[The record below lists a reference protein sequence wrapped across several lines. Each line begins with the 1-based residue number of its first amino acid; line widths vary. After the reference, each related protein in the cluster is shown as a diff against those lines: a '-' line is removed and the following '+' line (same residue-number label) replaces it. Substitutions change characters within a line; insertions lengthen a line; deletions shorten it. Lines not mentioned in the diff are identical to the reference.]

1 VLPLQFLQKV
11 EKIPCMKHSHSYFLK
26 SARLGFSRWSAEDLP
41 LAISLW
47 GNPEVTRFMGGP
59 FSHEKIKEKL
69 AREIALMSAYN
80 VQYWP
85 IYLLAS
91 GEHVGCAGLQ
101 PYKLDEKIYELG
113 AHLLPAYWGQGFVVE
128 AGKAIITFAFES
140 LGASSLFAGH
150 HPENHAS
157 RSVLKKLGF
166 QYKGKEFYAPTGQM
180 EPAYLLTPPG
190 ARITNNQ

>member
-1 VLPLQFLQKV
+1 
-11 EKIPCMKHSHSYFLK
+11 MKHSHSYFLK
-26 SARLGFSRWSAEDLP
+26 SARLGFSHWAAEDLP

-47 GNPEVTRFMGGP
+47 GDPEVTRFMGGP
-59 FSHEKIKEKL
+59 FSHEKIREKL

-91 GEHVGCAGLQ
+91 GKHVGCVGLQ

-113 AHLLPAYWGQGFVVE
+113 AHLLPAYWGQGFAVE

-157 RSVLKKLGF
+157 CSVLKELGF
-166 QYKGKEFYAPTGQM
+166 QYTGKKLYAPTGLM

-190 ARITNNQ
+190 ARIINNR

>member
-1 VLPLQFLQKV
+1 V
-11 EKIPCMKHSHSYFLK
+11 EKSPYMKHSHSYFLK

-47 GNPEVTRFMGGP
+47 GDLEVTRFMGGP

-69 AREIALMSAYN
+69 AREIALMSDYN

-91 GEHVGCAGLQ
+91 GEHAGCVGLQ

-113 AHLLPAYWGQGFVVE
+113 AHLLPAYWGQGFAVE

-157 RSVLKKLGF
+157 CSVLKKLGF
-166 QYKGKEFYAPTGQM
+166 QYAGKEFYAPTGLM